1 MCGIN
6 KDASMLRSDDGIDHG
21 RQVVNIGKG
30 LYTEDDIVECTAL
43 SAGGSLFGCPDN
55 CVIASRIST
64 TFDGRAHSRRV
75 K

>member
-30 LYTEDDIVECTAL
+30 LYTENDIVECAAL
-43 SAGGSLFGCPDN
+43 SASGSLFGCPDN
-55 CVIASRIST
+55 CVIASRISNNVQRSSAFT
-64 TFDGRAHSRRV
+64 QG
-75 K
+75 